1 MPQNRYKCSND
12 HEWNFIGPYKARAC
26 PECGVETKPRLP
38 TDVSS
43 IASMEVVDKER
54 NVKWRDGFQENAG
67 KRNKFYNKNN
77 AKENARVHGDSYQQ
91 HGITEDDA
99 KMI

>member
-1 MPQNRYKCSND
+1 
-12 HEWNFIGPYKARAC
+12 
-26 PECGVETKPRLP
+26 
-38 TDVSS
+38 
-43 IASMEVVDKER
+43 MEVVDKER